1 MMNFKQMSSK
11 KTKNDLDDLD
21 FAIINQLK
29 KDARSSSRKIAKIL
43 NIAPSTVISRIKKLE
58 RMKIVRGYTITLD
71 YLQLGYNF
79 PVIIDVKVSKG
90 QLFEV
95 EKEIAKNENVIAVYD
110 ITGEFDVTVLAVF
123 RLRKDLDKFIK
134 DLQRMQYV
142 ERTYTKLI
150 LNTIKELP
158 SMTL

>member
-1 MMNFKQMSSK
+1 MNFKQMYRNKS
-11 KTKNDLDDLD
+11 TDGLDKLD
-21 FAIINQLK
+21 FAIINLLK

-43 NIAPSTVISRIKKLE
+43 DIAPSTVIARIRKLE
-58 RMKIVRGYTITLD
+58 KMNIIRDYTITLD
-71 YLQLGYNF
+71 YSQLGYNF

-110 ITGEFDVTVLAVF
+110 ITGEFDVTVLATF
-123 RLRKDLDKFIK
+123 KSRKDLDKFIK
-134 DLQRMQYV
+134 DLQRMEYV

>member
-1 MMNFKQMSSK
+1 M
-11 KTKNDLDDLD
+11 D
-21 FAIINQLK
+21 FAIINLLK

-43 NIAPSTVISRIKKLE
+43 DIAPSTVIARIRKLE
-58 RMKIVRGYTITLD
+58 KMNIIRDYTITLD
-71 YLQLGYNF
+71 YSQLGYNL

-110 ITGEFDVTVLAVF
+110 ITGEFDVTVLATF
-123 RLRKDLDKFIK
+123 KSRRDLDKFIK
-134 DLQRMQYV
+134 DLQRMEYV

>member
-1 MMNFKQMSSK
+1 
-11 KTKNDLDDLD
+11 LDKLD
-21 FAIINQLK
+21 FAIINLLK

-43 NIAPSTVISRIKKLE
+43 DIAPSTVISRIRKLE
-58 RMKIVRGYTITLD
+58 KMNIIRGYTITLD
-71 YLQLGYNF
+71 YSQLGYNF

-110 ITGEFDVTVLAVF
+110 ITGEFDVTVLATF
-123 RLRKDLDKFIK
+123 KSRKDLDKFIK
-134 DLQRMQYV
+134 DLQRMEYV

>member
-1 MMNFKQMSSK
+1 MN
-11 KTKNDLDDLD
+11 
-21 FAIINQLK
+21 IIR
-29 KDARSSSRKIAKIL
+29 D
-43 NIAPSTVISRIKKLE
+43 
-58 RMKIVRGYTITLD
+58 YTITLD
-71 YLQLGYNF
+71 YSQLGYNL

-110 ITGEFDVTVLAVF
+110 ITGEFDVTVLATF
-123 RLRKDLDKFIK
+123 KSRRDLDKFIK
-134 DLQRMQYV
+134 DLQRMEYV